1 MINGCRNFLNKR
13 ISRLCCTWLFFCFC
27 NLLITSQ
34 AADQGINF
42 VSIQQQALFANAA
55 YLPEKEIRELKLP
68 QGYSLTLYR
77 NSVDTQISFFLA
89 SNEAEKT
96 QVISIRG
103 TSNIENAMI
112 DINLKLTPDDNLNV
126 FLHHGFAYA
135 ARQVYA
141 EIKPLLKKGFSIK
154 TTGHSLGGAV
164 AVILAALID
173 KDGFNLDQVITFG
186 QPKVTNLTGA
196 DKFQHLNIIRV
207 VTPKDLVPLVPLFD
221 PLDINNIDIFWHAGK
236 EVILLKANQYA
247 VLEGIDSM
255 LRATRF
261 TQQLLTEE
269 NLQHHQMSL
278 YLQLLES
285 KIDSATEVSYENS
298 FNLFNLFG
306 SE

>member
-1 MINGCRNFLNKR
+1 MNKKIFLNLS
-13 ISRLCCTWLFFCFC
+13 IC
-27 NLLITSQ
+27 LLICFSHITSAQ
-34 AADQGINF
+34 QPADGKIDF
-42 VSIQQQALFANAA
+42 RGIQQLALFANAA
-55 YLPEKEIRELKLP
+55 YLPEKDIRELKLP

-77 NSVDTQISFFLA
+77 NIAEVQISFFLA
-89 SNEAEKT
+89 TNEATKT
-96 QVISIRG
+96 QIIAVRG
-103 TSNIENAMI
+103 TANVENAMV
-112 DINLKLTPDDNLNV
+112 NAYVKLIFDKALNAS
-126 FLHHGFAYA
+126 LHHGFSYA
-135 ARQVYA
+135 AHQVY
-141 EIKPLLKKGFSIK
+141 ENIKPFIKKGFQIK

-164 AVILAALID
+164 ALILTALID
-173 KDGFNLDQVITFG
+173 NDGLKVTQVVTFG
-186 QPKVTNLTGA
+186 QPKVTNPSGA
-196 DKFQHLNIIRV
+196 DKLQHLNIIRV

-236 EVILLKANQYA
+236 EVILLKENQYA

-278 YLQLLES
+278 YLQLLQA

>member
-1 MINGCRNFLNKR
+1 MFAAGMFACFSHL
-13 ISRLCCTWLFFCFC
+13 IS
-27 NLLITSQ
+27 
-34 AADQGINF
+34 AAELSGSNINF
-42 VSIQQQALFANAA
+42 RFIQQQALFASAA
-55 YLPEKEIRELKLP
+55 YFPEKNIRELKLP
-68 QGYSLTLYR
+68 QGYSLTLYS
-77 NSVDTQISFFLA
+77 NIVDTQISFYLA
-89 SNEAEKT
+89 SNEAAKT

-103 TSNIENAMI
+103 TSNIENAML
-112 DINLKLTPDDNLNV
+112 DINLKLVPDTNLNV
-126 FLHHGFAYA
+126 SLHHGFAYA

-141 EIKPLLKKGFSIK
+141 EIKPLLKKDYTIE

-173 KDGFNLDQVITFG
+173 KDNFNLSQVITFG
-186 QPKVTNLTGA
+186 QPKVTNLSGA
-196 DKFQHLNIIRV
+196 NRFQHLNIIRV

-236 EVILLKANQYA
+236 EVILLEDNQYA
-247 VLEGIDSM
+247 VLEGVESM
-255 LRATRF
+255 LRAMRF

-285 KIDSATEVSYENS
+285 KIDSAENVSYENS